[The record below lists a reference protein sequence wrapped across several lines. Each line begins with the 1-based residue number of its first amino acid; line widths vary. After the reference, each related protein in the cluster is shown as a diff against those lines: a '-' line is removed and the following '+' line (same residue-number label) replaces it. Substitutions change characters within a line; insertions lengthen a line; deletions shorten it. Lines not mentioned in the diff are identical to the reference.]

1 MSPPP
6 TTAPAP
12 ARSAD
17 ARPGTTGTAPSARG
31 SEPGNAA
38 ALEPAPPIDLNAPWF
53 GLQLGDVVQRI
64 PLVGELVKVSD
75 DAFRVDVERLG
86 LAIPGLTLTEL
97 RLGRGADGKPRG
109 GTLKGSISAPFV
121 TGKASLSVDAEGNLS
136 GGVENARFD
145 VEVFGR
151 PRVSFT
157 YQDRRWR
164 GGVTLEAS
172 AIKLPIPNV
181 TVDQGTATVT
191 FDGDQ
196 LTGSLTARF
205 HHAAL
210 GEGDVSVTMTGAGVT
225 GSGGFRLKV
234 PLLEGSSG
242 SFSYTDG
249 KLAAQLALSAEQV
262 KVPIPGFSL
271 TSVNG
276 NIALAEGHVNGS
288 FGMTAAYS
296 GIASLTLADVR
307 VGDRGFAG
315 GAGTVDVTA
324 PALQGS
330 RGTFRLDARGRPT
343 GSLTIAARQIPIPAL
358 RSGSITV
365 TLREDGGVDVAG
377 KGRVEIG
384 PVGGGDFTAGYSN
397 GVLTL
402 GADVN
407 LKVPGLQPVTGRF
420 DYRDGQLQGEV
431 GTGVTVGPLSG
442 LVTLRYRDQLFSG
455 DGRLDYAL
463 GRFNG
468 WVFIRV
474 DGAGAISG
482 EGEATF
488 KLADWL
494 TGTIALV
501 VHPDLNVDARG
512 ELVVP
517 TVELF
522 KPWEFE
528 KSFFN
533 FEQEFPLWGITIPVV
548 GSIGLIAEINA
559 SAGFRANFGPGTFSN
574 IKAAGEIS
582 TRPDSEPAFTISG
595 DLVIPAGAEIILTIG
610 GGIGLS
616 VLVAKISGGINLS
629 GIAGVY
635 GAITLTP
642 TFAYQ
647 NGEYML
653 RGEALLQA
661 AAQLKARINAYARVV
676 AGIGWL
682 SGEVWRKDW
691 KLAEWRFDTGWH
703 VGVKAGIE
711 QVLGRPFEP
720 KLSFDEV
727 EVDPEKLIKQAMPKS
742 GEPIPAPPAPPA
754 PVAQFVSPD
763 PQPPAEATP
772 PPAGTP
778 AAAEP
783 ATPPAQAA
791 VPGAPAGG
799 PEAAQAPGPAGEPP
813 AVGPE
818 AGAAAPEE
826 TVDPPE
832 ASTEP
837 DEERSAEETHLVY
850 AYDNLS
856 EFLRRRTPT
865 APSDRELVDE
875 AIRQAEEEPERAAPV
890 PLGES
895 SKGKPLGPE
904 LRADMEQAFG
914 EDLAHVRVHTDESS
928 RESARAVGAEAF
940 TSGSDIF
947 FGPSRDPEAGDA
959 ELLAHELTH
968 VVQKAG
974 DGSNEVSRPTDEL
987 EREADEA
994 ARAVSRGEQPEP
1006 IEERKGRA
1014 GIHRKAD
1021 DGQSVSASA
1030 HVKFGPDKW
1039 KEVQAKFASD
1049 PVVKAALAKL
1059 ESLEDVKKKAKDR
1072 VWDEAKKQW
1081 VPRSFVPMHFPGRQY
1096 LAHRSVTGEQQIAKK
1111 DYLVRAEGMREDTE
1125 QSKLSRLMYSETA
1138 SIADPGDPWFTKSQR
1153 GEVELPTKAK
1163 AWQEYSSTQLWL
1175 DAKEAKA
1182 LNHHPDLL
1190 KDPQQTSESVHNLT
1204 LSETGF
1210 GRMWENYWFAGGK
1223 WRRRAQ
1229 DPEGGADVDANTKA
1243 IMVADYEAHHV
1254 IPLWLR
1260 SGSGRADGDQLAN
1273 LAPWH
1278 KTAHQANHAVHHK
1291 VPKDVE
1297 EATEVTDYRHFNAG
1311 TNFLIHEWVDGN
1323 PAHPDGAPSVK
1334 LSADEKWATNKSGPI
1349 WMG

>member
-6 TTAPAP
+6 ATAAAPAP
-12 ARSAD
+12 SAD
-17 ARPGTTGTAPSARG
+17 ARPATAGTAPSARG
-31 SEPGNAA
+31 AEPGAA
-38 ALEPAPPIDLNAPWF
+38 PEQAPPVDLNAPWF
-53 GLQLGDVVQRI
+53 GLKLGDVVQHL
-64 PLVGELVKVSD
+64 PLVGEYVKVTD
-75 DAFRVDVERLG
+75 DAFRVDVAKLG
-86 LAIPGLTLTEL
+86 IALPGLSLSELVLT
-97 RLGRGADGKPRG
+97 RGADGLPKG
-109 GTLKGSISAPFV
+109 GALKGTISAPFV
-121 TGKASLSVDAEGNLS
+121 TGSARLSVDADGNLS
-136 GGVENARFD
+136 GGVEDARFN

-151 PRVSFT
+151 PRVSFS

-164 GGVTLEAS
+164 GGVTLEGR

-181 TVDQGTATVT
+181 EVDQGTATVT

-196 LTGSLTARF
+196 LSGSLTARF

-210 GEGDVSVTMTGAGVT
+210 GEGDVAVTMTPAGVT

-242 SFSYTDG
+242 TFSYADN
-249 KLAAQLALSAEQV
+249 KLSAQLALAAEQV

-271 TSVNG
+271 TGVNG
-276 NIALAEGHVNGS
+276 NIALAEGHVNGN
-288 FGMTAAYS
+288 FGLTAAYP

-307 VGDRGFAG
+307 VGDRGFGG
-315 GAGTVDVTA
+315 GAGTIDITA

-330 RGTFRLDARGRPT
+330 KGTFRLDAQGRPT
-343 GSLTIAARQIPIPAL
+343 GALTIAANQIPIPAL
-358 RSGSITV
+358 RSGSIAV
-365 TLREDGGVDVAG
+365 TLRPDGGVDVAG
-377 KGRVEIG
+377 TGRVEIG
-384 PVGGGDFTAGYSN
+384 PVGGGDFTASYAN
-397 GVLTL
+397 GVLSL

-420 DYRDGQLQGEV
+420 DYRDGQLQGEIA
-431 GTGVTVGPLSG
+431 TGVTVGPLSG
-442 LVTLRYRDQLFSG
+442 QVTLRYRDQLFSG
-455 DGRLDYAL
+455 EGRLDYAL

-468 WVFIRV
+468 WVLIKV

-494 TGTIALV
+494 TGTIGLV

-517 TVELF
+517 AIELF
-522 KPWEFE
+522 KAYEFE

-548 GSIGLIAEINA
+548 GSIGLIAEIHA
-559 SAGFRANFGPGTFSN
+559 SAGFRANLGPGTFSN
-574 IKAAGEIS
+574 IKAVGEIS

-595 DLVIPAGAEIILTIG
+595 DLVIPAGAEVILTIG

-616 VLVAKISGGINLS
+616 VLVAKISGGIDLS

-647 NGEYML
+647 NGQYML

-691 KLAEWRFDTGWH
+691 NLAEWRFDTGWH
-703 VGVKAGIE
+703 MGVKAGIE
-711 QVLGRPFEP
+711 QVLGQPFEP

-727 EVDPEKLIKQAMPKS
+727 EVDPEKLIKQAVPKS

-754 PVAQFVSPD
+754 PAAQFISPD
-763 PQPPAEATP
+763 AQPPAAAAP
-772 PPAGTP
+772 PPSSTP

-783 ATPPAQAA
+783 ATPPAQPA
-791 VPGAPAGG
+791 VPGEPAGG
-799 PEAAQAPGPAGEPP
+799 PAAAQAGGPEGAPP
-813 AVGPE
+813 AVGPQTGE
-818 AGAAAPEE
+818 AAPKE
-826 TVDPPE
+826 TVDPP
-832 ASTEP
+832 AATAEP

-856 EFLRRRTPT
+856 EYLRRRSPT
-865 APSDRELVDE
+865 APSDRELVDR
-875 AIRQAEEEPERAAPV
+875 AIREAEEEPERAAPM
-890 PLGES
+890 PLGEPS
-895 SKGKPLGPE
+895 IGKPLGPE
-904 LRADMEQAFG
+904 QRADMEQAFG
-914 EDLAHVRVHTDESS
+914 TDLSHVRVHTDE
-928 RESARAVGAEAF
+928 RAKESAKSIGAEAF
-940 TSGSDIF
+940 TTGSEIF
-947 FGPSRDPEAGDA
+947 FGPSRDPDAGGK

-974 DGSNEVSRPTDEL
+974 DGSNDVSRPTDEL
-987 EREADEA
+987 EREADAA

-1006 IEERKGRA
+1006 VEERRGRA
-1014 GIHRKAD
+1014 GVHRKAD
-1021 DGQSVSASA
+1021 GNGQDVAASA
-1030 HVKFGPDKW
+1030 HVEFSTAKW

-1081 VPRSFVPMHFPGRQY
+1081 VPRKFVPMHFPDSQY
-1096 LAHRSVTGEQQIAKK
+1096 LPHKSVTGEQQIAKK
-1111 DYLVRAEGMREDTE
+1111 DYLVRAEGVREDTN
-1125 QSKLSRLMYSETA
+1125 QNKLSRLMYSETA
-1138 SIADPGDPWFTKSQR
+1138 SIADAGDPWFTKSAR
-1153 GEVELPTKAK
+1153 GEIELPTKAQ
-1163 AWQEYSSTQLWL
+1163 AWQEYSTTQQWL
-1175 DAKEAKA
+1175 DAKDAKA
-1182 LNHHPDLL
+1182 LNHHPELL
-1190 KDPQQTSESVHNLT
+1190 DDPQQTSQSVHNLT

-1210 GRMWENYWFAGGK
+1210 GRMWDNYWYAGGK

-1229 DPEGGADVDANTKA
+1229 DPAGGADVDANTKA

-1260 SGSGRADGDQLAN
+1260 SGSGRSDGDQLAN

-1278 KTAHQANHAVHHK
+1278 KTAHQANHAVHHE
-1291 VPKDVE
+1291 VPADVE
-1297 EATEVTDYRHFNAG
+1297 EATDVTDYRHFNAG

-1323 PAHPDGAPSVK
+1323 PPHPDGAPSVK
-1334 LSADEKWATNKSGPI
+1334 LGADEKWTTNKAGPI

>member
-1 MSPPP
+1 M
-6 TTAPAP
+6 
-12 ARSAD
+12 
-17 ARPGTTGTAPSARG
+17 
-31 SEPGNAA
+31 
-38 ALEPAPPIDLNAPWF
+38 
-53 GLQLGDVVQRI
+53 
-64 PLVGELVKVSD
+64 KVTD
-75 DAFRVDVERLG
+75 DAFRVDVAKLG
-86 LAIPGLTLTEL
+86 LAIPGLSLTEL
-97 RLGRGADGKPRG
+97 TLRRGADGLPKG
-109 GTLKGSISAPFV
+109 GTLKGTVSAPFV
-121 TGKASLSVDAEGNLS
+121 TGKASLSVDADGNLS
-136 GGVENARFD
+136 GGVEDARFD

-151 PRVSFT
+151 PRVSFS

-164 GGVTLEAS
+164 GSVTLEAG

-181 TVDQGTATVT
+181 VIDQGTATVT

-196 LTGSLTARF
+196 LSGSLTARF

-210 GEGDVSVTMTGAGVT
+210 GEGDVSVTMTGAGVN

-242 SFSYTDG
+242 TFSYADD
-249 KLAAQLALSAEQV
+249 KMSAQLALAADQV

-271 TSVNG
+271 TAVNG

-288 FGMTAAYS
+288 FGLTAAYA

-307 VGDRGFAG
+307 VGDKGFGG
-315 GAGTVDVTA
+315 GAGTIDITA

-330 RGTFRLDARGRPT
+330 KGTFRLDPQGRPT
-343 GSLTIAARQIPIPAL
+343 GSLTIAAKQIPIPAL

-365 TLREDGGVDVAG
+365 TLRQDGGVDVAG
-377 KGRVEIG
+377 TGRVEIG
-384 PVGGGDFTAGYSN
+384 PVGGGDFSATYVD
-397 GVLTL
+397 GVLSL

-431 GTGVTVGPLSG
+431 ATGVTVGPLSG
-442 LVTLRYRDQLFSG
+442 SVTLRYRDQLFSG

-463 GRFNG
+463 GRFKG
-468 WVFIRV
+468 WVLIRV
-474 DGAGAISG
+474 DGAGVISG
-482 EGEATF
+482 EGEAIF

-494 TGTIALV
+494 TGTIGLV
-501 VHPDLNVDARG
+501 LHPDLNVDARG

-522 KPWEFE
+522 KPYEFE

-548 GSIGLIAEINA
+548 GSIGLIAEIHA
-559 SAGFRANFGPGTFSN
+559 SAGLRANLGPGTFSN
-574 IKAAGEIS
+574 IKAVGEIS
-582 TRPDSEPAFTISG
+582 TRPDSEPAFSISG
-595 DLVIPAGAEIILTIG
+595 DLVIPAGAEVILTVG

-616 VLVAKISGGINLS
+616 VLVAKISGGIDLS
-629 GIAGVY
+629 GIAGIY
-635 GAITLTP
+635 GAIALTP

-691 KLAEWRFDTGWH
+691 NLAEWRFDAGWH

-727 EVDPEKLIKQAMPKS
+727 EVDPEKLIKQAVPKS

-754 PVAQFVSPD
+754 PVAQFVSAD
-763 PQPPAEATP
+763 PQPTAAAAP
-772 PPAGTP
+772 PPSGTP
-778 AAAEP
+778 AAAMP
-783 ATPPAQAA
+783 GTPPAQPA

-799 PEAAQAPGPAGEPP
+799 PAAAQAPGPEGSPP

-818 AGAAAPEE
+818 TGAAAPKE
-826 TVDPPE
+826 TVDPPA
-832 ASTEP
+832 ASAEP

-856 EFLRRRTPT
+856 EFLRRRSPT

-875 AIRQAEEEPERAAPV
+875 AIREAEEEPGRAAPV
-890 PLGES
+890 PLGKPS
-895 SKGKPLGPE
+895 AGKPLGPE
-904 LRADMEQAFG
+904 LRMDMERAFG
-914 EDLAHVRVHTDESS
+914 EDLSHVRVHTDESA
-928 RESARAVGAEAF
+928 RESARSVGAEAF
-940 TSGSDIF
+940 TSGGDIF
-947 FGPSRDPEAGDA
+947 FGPSRDPEAGDE

-1014 GIHRKAD
+1014 GLHRKAD
-1021 DGQSVSASA
+1021 DDGQDVAASA

-1072 VWDEAKKQW
+1072 VWDESKQQW
-1081 VPRSFVPMHFPGRQY
+1081 LPRSFVPMHFPDRPY
-1096 LAHRSVTGEQQIAKK
+1096 LPHKSVTGEQQIAKK
-1111 DYLVRAEGMREDTE
+1111 EYLVRADGVREDTN
-1125 QSKLSRLMYSETA
+1125 QNRLSRLMYSEA
-1138 SIADPGDPWFTKSQR
+1138 AVAAGGDAWFTKSQR

-1163 AWQEYSSTQLWL
+1163 AWAEYSSTDPWQE
-1175 DAKEAKA
+1175 AKDGKA
-1182 LNHHPDLL
+1182 LNHHPELL
-1190 KDPQQTSESVHNLT
+1190 DDPQQTSESVHNLT

-1229 DPEGGADVDANTKA
+1229 DPAGGADVDANTKA

-1260 SGSGRADGDQLAN
+1260 SGSGRPDGDQMAN

-1291 VPKDVE
+1291 VPKPVE
-1297 EATEVTDYRHFNAG
+1297 EATEVTDYRHFNPG
-1311 TNFLIHEWVDGN
+1311 TNFLINEWVDGN
-1323 PAHPDGAPSVK
+1323 PPHPDGAPAVK
-1334 LSADEKWATNKSGPI
+1334 LSADEKWVTNKAGPI